1 MWSIKFEAGR
11 DVFANFSDPV
21 VWNRDAAIWRG
32 DNKQYYKRW
41 TNGSLLKSGDNE
53 MYKNRICNRIFR
65 RQVCNGRKEE
75 LEAISAGRIS
85 TSGISHPGCCEWP
98 SPVMPEAM
106 EGFSYG
112 S

>member
-32 DNKQYYKRW
+32 DNKQYYNRW
-41 TNGSLLKSGDNE
+41 TSNSLLKSGGNE

-65 RQVCNGRKEE
+65 RQVCNGRKEK
-75 LEAISAGRIS
+75 LDAKDAGRILVLELVIQAVVNGHLRS
-85 TSGISHPGCCEWP
+85 CPKR
-98 SPVMPEAM
+98 
-106 EGFSYG
+106 GFSYG